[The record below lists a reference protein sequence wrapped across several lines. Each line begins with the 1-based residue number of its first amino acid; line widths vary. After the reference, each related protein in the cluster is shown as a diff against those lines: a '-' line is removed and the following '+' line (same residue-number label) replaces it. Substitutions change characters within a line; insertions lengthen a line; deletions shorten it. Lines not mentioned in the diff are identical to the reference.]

1 MLKNPLKVSSEIPVE
16 FEAPAE
22 KSQYKTDLGEK
33 ITFQVGESR
42 SGRTTRGKHGCCDL
56 SPSPTRLHLEIFNF
70 LN

>member
-42 SGRTTRGKHGCCDL
+42 SGRHHARKARVLRSFAFTDKVIWGYL
-56 SPSPTRLHLEIFNF
+56 IF
-70 LN
+70 